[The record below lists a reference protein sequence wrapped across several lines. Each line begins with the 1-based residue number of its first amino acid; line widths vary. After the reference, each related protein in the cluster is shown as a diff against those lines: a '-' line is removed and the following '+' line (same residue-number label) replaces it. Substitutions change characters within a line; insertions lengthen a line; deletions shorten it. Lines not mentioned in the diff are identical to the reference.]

1 MKNKTKIIISVVIFV
16 ILVIVMNSKNKGPLY
31 FSSERRNVTRIV
43 EEYLTKKYGD
53 HNFKVTDID
62 YEYDM
67 RYVFDYSTKDGYL
80 VGYKSDVVNSAVSVY
95 GIYPNI
101 ENISDWFLEDYYFGE
116 KGVSQKFVEM
126 RDLAPEEEIRNVIL
140 NKLKNEFD
148 ANALTVESLNTNF
161 ELPDDFGRIPTI
173 DEIKTSVDLYRVSV
187 FSYTTMFKPSEQ
199 YEYEIRLKEYLNN
212 SFDGDWFVN
221 TTQKDNLYSVYCSG
235 NSFSIGDILN
245 K

>member
-1 MKNKTKIIISVVIFV
+1 MYGQY
-16 ILVIVMNSKNKGPLY
+16 KGPIY

-53 HNFKVTDID
+53 HNFKVTYID
-62 YEYDM
+62 YNYDM

-80 VGYKSDVVNSAVSVY
+80 VGYKSDVVNSAVSVS

-101 ENISDWFLEDYYFGE
+101 TGISDWFLEDYYFGE
-116 KGVSQKFVEM
+116 EEASQKFVEIQN
-126 RDLAPEEEIRNVIL
+126 LAPTEEIRSAIL

-148 ANALTVESLNTNF
+148 INAQTVESLNPKF
-161 ELPDDFGRIPTI
+161 EVPDDFGRIPTI
-173 DEIKTSVDLYRVSV
+173 DEIKTSVDLYRVSS
-187 FSYTTMFKPSEQ
+187 FSYTTAFKPNEQ
-199 YEYEIRLKEYLNN
+199 DNYEMRLKEYLKN
-212 SFDGDWFVN
+212 SFNGDWDIRIIKN
-221 TTQKDNLYSVYCSG
+221 NCLYSVYCSG